1 MCRYQDVS
9 LIQQIQQAQEAV
21 QDYPKFLEDHT
32 RQLNDLLNAL
42 RLIEEEK
49 ELQTAGM
56 IEQLAK
62 VLEIS
67 EELQGFLGE
76 MALSSM
82 FTP

>member
-1 MCRYQDVS
+1 MRRYQDVS

-21 QDYPKFLEDHT
+21 QGYPKFLEDHT

-56 IEQLAK
+56 VEQLAK

-76 MALSSM
+76 MA
-82 FTP
+82 T

>member
-1 MCRYQDVS
+1 
-9 LIQQIQQAQEAV
+9 V
-21 QDYPKFLEDHT
+21 QGYPKFLEDHT

-56 IEQLAK
+56 VEQLAK

-67 EELQGFLGE
+67 QELHFWGKWLHGKQRVPL
-76 MALSSM
+76 A
-82 FTP
+82 